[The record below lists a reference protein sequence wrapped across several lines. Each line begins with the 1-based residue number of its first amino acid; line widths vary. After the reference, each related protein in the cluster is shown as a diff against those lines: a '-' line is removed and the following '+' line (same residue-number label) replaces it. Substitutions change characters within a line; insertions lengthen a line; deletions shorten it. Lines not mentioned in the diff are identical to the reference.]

1 MPQTS
6 RNRPGLPLLAARD
19 ATLEAVWGYWD
30 VRRGDRRC
38 PARADLDP
46 LDIPQLLPHLGLV
59 DVEDDGRRFR
69 YRLIG
74 THMNAMLGENFTGR
88 CLDPENRGAYA
99 ALLQDLYADCT
110 RARRPLFSENEVRYH
125 DGRRVTMR
133 RLILP
138 FAGDDGAP
146 VEMLLFSTTFHPHGA
161 DGAETTDYRWLEPPY
176 LPDGD
181 AEIRT
186 LAHLLL

>member
-1 MPQTS
+1 MSQTS
-6 RNRPGLPLLAARD
+6 PDRPAFPLLAARD
-19 ATLEAVWGYWD
+19 ATLEAVWNYWD
-30 VRRGDRRC
+30 ERRGDRPC
-38 PARADLDP
+38 PSRADLDP
-46 LDIPQLLPHLGLV
+46 LDIPHLLPHVGLV
-59 DVEDDGRRFR
+59 DIEDDGRRFR
-69 YRLIG
+69 YRVIG
-74 THMNAMLGENFTGR
+74 THMNDMLGENFTGR

-110 RARRPLFSENEVRYH
+110 RARRPLFSENEIRYH

-138 FAGDDGAP
+138 LAGDDGTP

-161 DGAETTDYRWLEPPY
+161 GGAETADHRWLEPPY
-176 LPDGD
+176 LPDSRD
-181 AEIRT
+181 EIRT